1 MDYLTT
7 KEATFLWNTTDQM
20 IRRHCR
26 DGRIPGA
33 MQKDG
38 SWCVP
43 KNADK
48 PLRKKVVTA
57 PIPKLVKQLQ
67 RQRTNKIYHSLFDVQ
82 NTSRVSVNGIWTN
95 PPCSSL
101 TLKHRPTS
109 KSKSTCRSCRSTS
122 SAISPLTI
130 RGTRH

>member
-48 PLRKKVVTA
+48 PPRKKVVTA
-57 PIPKLVKQLQ
+57 LSP
-67 RQRTNKIYHSLFDVQ
+67 
-82 NTSRVSVNGIWTN
+82 
-95 PPCSSL
+95 SS
-101 TLKHRPTS
+101 
-109 KSKSTCRSCRSTS
+109 
-122 SAISPLTI
+122 
-130 RGTRH
+130 